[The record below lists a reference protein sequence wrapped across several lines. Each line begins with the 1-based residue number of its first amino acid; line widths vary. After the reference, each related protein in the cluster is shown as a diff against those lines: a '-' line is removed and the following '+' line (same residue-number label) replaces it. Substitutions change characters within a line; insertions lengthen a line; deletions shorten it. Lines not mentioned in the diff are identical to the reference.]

1 MNTPQHI
8 AAAFF
13 LCGIGLLA
21 QDAAQAADNDAGRN
35 ATLNIAYGNRPG
47 TLDPYL
53 TTNNATSD
61 VDRNIFEELF
71 VINDRF
77 EPVPELVESY
87 QISADRLVY
96 TLNLRKN
103 LIFQNGQ
110 PLTADDVVASMNRW
124 LAVSTQGKANLPGA
138 RFDKLAPFTVTMT
151 LKTPSLIT
159 LNILADVKNIAA
171 IMPKSII
178 EQADRSQS
186 PITEL
191 VGTGPYRLAEF
202 KQGEFLHLTRFDGYQ
217 SRAEPSSGLSGKKN
231 AYVKDI
237 YFRYITDE
245 STRLAGALTG
255 EYDLVFN
262 LPKDNIDQ
270 LKQAPGIHLYAPA
283 SGGSL
288 ITYLF
293 NKQTGPFAD
302 VKLRQA
308 FNLALDVNSVLTAG
322 YSDPQFFS
330 ADSSLG
336 FPQQADWYSDAGK
349 PFYNRHKL
357 DEARKLVQQSGYHGQ
372 EVVIIATKEY
382 AELYN
387 LAIVAQQVLKQIGVK
402 SRLDVY
408 DWPTVLQ
415 RRQDPKNFD
424 LEALEFS
431 MRQVLHQYPFLD
443 SRAHFPGWS
452 NSPEIDGVLDHIK
465 QAPSLKAAKPLV
477 DKLHVLT
484 WQYLPVIVL
493 GHTQPDIVA
502 VKNDVQ
508 GYDDLIGPIL
518 WNVKVTG
525 Q

>member
-1 MNTPQHI
+1 MHTSRFN
-8 AAAFF
+8 AALLL
-13 LCGIGLLA
+13 LCAALPGCLA
-21 QDAAQAADNDAGRN
+21 AAQAAPATGGG
-35 ATLNIAYGNRPG
+35 TLNIAYGNRPG

-61 VDRNIFEELF
+61 VDRHIFEELF
-71 VINDRF
+71 VINDKF
-77 EPVPELVESY
+77 EPVPELVDRY
-87 QISADRLVY
+87 QLSDDRLVY
-96 TLNLRKN
+96 TFTLRDH
-103 LIFQNGQ
+103 IVFQNGQ

-124 LAVSTQGKANLPGA
+124 LALSTQGKANLPGA
-138 RFDKLAPFTVTMT
+138 GFAKIDPLTVRLT

-178 EQADRSQS
+178 DKANESKS
-186 PITEL
+186 PVTEL
-191 VGTGPYRLAEF
+191 IGTGPYKLAEF
-202 KQGEFLHLTRFDGYQ
+202 KQGEYLHLARFDGYV
-217 SRAEPSSGLSGKKN
+217 SRSEPSSGLSGEKH

-237 YFRYITDE
+237 FFRYVTDE

-270 LKQAPGIHLYAPA
+270 LKQAPGIQLFAPA
-283 SGGSL
+283 YGGSL

-293 NKQTGPFAD
+293 NKKTGPFAD
-302 VKLRQA
+302 AKLRQA
-308 FNLALDVNSVLTAG
+308 FNTALDVDNVLLAG
-322 YSDPQFFS
+322 YSDARFFS

-336 FPQQADWYSDAGK
+336 FPQQVDWYSGAGK
-349 PFYNRHKL
+349 PFYNIHKL
-357 DEARKLVQQSGYHGQ
+357 DEARRLVKESGYQGQ

-424 LEALEFS
+424 LCALEFS

-443 SRAHFPGWS
+443 SRANFPGWS
-452 NSPEIDGVLDHIK
+452 NSPDIDQVLDQIK
-465 QAPSLKAAKPLV
+465 QAPSLKEAKPLV

-493 GHTQPDIVA
+493 GHTQPEPIAIKDGVT
-502 VKNDVQ
+502 
-508 GYDDLIGPIL
+508 GYADLIGPIL
-518 WNVKVTG
+518 WNVQVADK
-525 Q
+525 

>member
-1 MNTPQHI
+1 MNKAPF
-8 AAAFF
+8 AAA
-13 LCGIGLLA
+13 LLLGLLLPLA
-21 QDAAQAADNDAGRN
+21 GGAAGAAAQTDRDAV
-35 ATLNIAYGNRPG
+35 LNIAYGNRPG

-71 VINDRF
+71 VINDKF
-77 EPVPELVESY
+77 QPVPELVESY
-87 QISADRLVY
+87 RVSPDSLTY
-96 TLNLRKN
+96 TFSLRKG
-103 LIFQNGQ
+103 LVFHNGQ

-138 RFDKLAPFTVTMT
+138 RFDKLDAFTVSLT

-178 EQADRSQS
+178 DRAQGDKR
-186 PITEL
+186 PVTEL
-191 VGTGPYRLAEF
+191 IGTGPYRLAEF
-202 KQGEFLHLTRFDGYQ
+202 KQGEYLHLTRFDGYIPRQ
-217 SRAEPSSGLSGKKN
+217 DPASGLSGKKN

-270 LKQAPGIHLYAPA
+270 LKHAPGIHLYAPA

-302 VKLRQA
+302 IKLRRA
-308 FNLALDVNSVLTAG
+308 FNLALDVNSVLVAG

-336 FPQQADWYSDAGK
+336 FPQQVDWYSEAGK
-349 PFYNRHKL
+349 PFYNQHKL
-357 DEARKLVQQSGYHGQ
+357 DEARALVKESGYHGQ

-387 LAIVAQQVLKQIGVK
+387 LAIVAQQVLKQIGIN

-424 LEALEFS
+424 LCALEFS

-452 NSPEIDGVLDHIK
+452 NSPDIDGVLDQIK
-465 QAPSLKAAKPLV
+465 QAPSLKAARPLV

-493 GHTQPDIVA
+493 GHTQPDIIA
-502 VKNDVQ
+502 VKNTVQ

-518 WNVKVTG
+518 WNVRVNK